1 MLSALRPL
9 VSCETLCWKSRLRYA
24 CACLAV
30 LPSRSMPPYA
40 AITSQRAP
48 PELNGFGKTTS
59 TPGLTR
65 SSHVR
70 MCFGFPFRSTK
81 TTTDFETMPW

>member
-9 VSCETLCWKSRLRYA
+9 VSCETLCRNSCVRYA
-24 CACLAV
+24 CACFGV
-30 LPSRSMPPYA
+30 LCSRNMAPYA

-48 PELNGFGKTTS
+48 PELNGFGKTTW

-70 MCFGFPFRSTK
+70 MCFGLPLRRTK
-81 TTTDFETMPW
+81 TTTEFETIPW